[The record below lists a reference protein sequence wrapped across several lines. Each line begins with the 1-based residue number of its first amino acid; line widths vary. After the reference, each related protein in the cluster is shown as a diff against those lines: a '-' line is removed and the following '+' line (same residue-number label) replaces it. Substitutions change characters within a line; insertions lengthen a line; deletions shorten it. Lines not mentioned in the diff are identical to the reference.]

1 MGWISCR
8 EALKHWVEPRE
19 IPVKLALAHKPQSA
33 TPASR
38 LEIYWER
45 YANDAPE
52 NRRAATSLF
61 FFPRYQPRQAFGQRA
76 GMSEGHL
83 NEVRS
88 RSQRVPRTWDRVR
101 KSTEQESGD
110 QFSFRISVPQ
120 KALGNLL
127 NCERF
132 LIEGEARWFRFT
144 RADCVKLNRFSS
156 GPLV

>member
-1 MGWISCR
+1 
-8 EALKHWVEPRE
+8 
-19 IPVKLALAHKPQSA
+19 
-33 TPASR
+33 
-38 LEIYWER
+38 
-45 YANDAPE
+45 
-52 NRRAATSLF
+52 
-61 FFPRYQPRQAFGQRA
+61 
-76 GMSEGHL
+76 MSEGRL

-88 RSQRVPRTWDRVR
+88 QFQQRRRTWDMGR
-101 KSTEQESGD
+101 KSTVWGSGD

-132 LIEGEARWFRFT
+132 LIEGEARWLRFT